1 MVCFWCW
8 GMLGCISCLL
18 RGDEVVWLV
27 CCIVEGSEV
36 GELWWVRW
44 EDDCIYFFTFVLLF
58 CCCKARD
65 GVFGN
70 GVREIQIP
78 FVVRELPTYHDLPLL
93 IHTNTGTSAGT
104 SLASTV
110 LSKADRRQL
119 LSPTGRHKSKMLTSL
134 VTQRKSK
141 ALLLGSANV
150 RGP

>member
-1 MVCFWCW
+1 
-8 GMLGCISCLL
+8 
-18 RGDEVVWLV
+18 
-27 CCIVEGSEV
+27 
-36 GELWWVRW
+36 VRW

-70 GVREIQIP
+70 GVRDIQIP
-78 FVVRELPTYHDLPLL
+78 FVVRELPTYHDLTLL

-119 LSPTGRHKSKMLTSL
+119 LSPTGRHESKMLTSPF
-134 VTQRKSK
+134 TQRKSK
-141 ALLLGSANV
+141 AMRLGSANV